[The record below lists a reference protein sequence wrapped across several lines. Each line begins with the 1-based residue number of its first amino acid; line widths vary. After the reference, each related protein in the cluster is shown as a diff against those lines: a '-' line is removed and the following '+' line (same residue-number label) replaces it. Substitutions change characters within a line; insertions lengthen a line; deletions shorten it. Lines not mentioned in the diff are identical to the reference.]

1 MTTKRRHSFPKMKG
15 IEAFLSTPVEDSSN
29 ETPPEQTILIEKIQ
43 LPDKQPR
50 RYFAPDKM
58 TQLIESVKTHGIL
71 EPLLVRPLDAGGYEL
86 VAGERRYRA
95 AVEARFEQVP
105 VSIRELDDK
114 EALQIA
120 LIENLHREDL
130 NPIEETEGIL
140 QLLELQVGQDR
151 SEIVTS
157 LYRMQAN
164 AKGKSSYNV
173 IGQEQVEQVFRQLAM
188 SWESFTA
195 NRLPLLNLPSEV
207 LESLREGEIAY
218 TKAQAI
224 GRVKND
230 SIRSK
235 LLRAA
240 VKDDLSL
247 TQIRDRI
254 KSLRIEQQKQASNG
268 QVLLDRFELLSRRLK
283 KAKVWEDTEKK
294 QAFEELLE
302 KFEALLV

>member
-1 MTTKRRHSFPKMKG
+1 MTTKRRHTFPKMKG
-15 IEAFLSTPVEDSSN
+15 IEAFLSSPIEENSSN
-29 ETPPEQTILIEKIQ
+29 VASEQTILVEKIQ

-50 RYFAPDKM
+50 RYFAPEKM

-71 EPLLVRPLDAGGYEL
+71 EPLLVRPLEAGGYEL
-86 VAGERRYRA
+86 VAGERRFRA
-95 AVEARFEQVP
+95 AVEAQFEQVP
-105 VSIRELDDK
+105 VSIRELDDR

-140 QLLELQVGQDR
+140 QLLELQLGQDR

-164 AKGKSSYNV
+164 AKGKSYNV
-173 IGQEQVEQVFRQLAM
+173 IGQDKVEQVFSQLAM

-207 LESLREGEIAY
+207 LESLREGKIAY

-230 SIRSK
+230 AIRSK

-254 KSLRIEQQKQASNG
+254 KSLRIEQQKQASSG
-268 QVLLDRFELLSRRLK
+268 QVLVDRFEILSRRLK
-283 KAKVWEDTEKK
+283 KAKVWEDETKK
-294 QAFEELLE
+294 QAFEDLLE

>member
-15 IEAFLSTPVEDSSN
+15 IEAFLSSPIE
-29 ETPPEQTILIEKIQ
+29 ETHNDGNSEQTILIEKIQ
-43 LPDKQPR
+43 LPNKQPR
-50 RYFAPDKM
+50 RYFAPEKM
-58 TQLIESVKTHGIL
+58 TQLIESVKEHGIL
-71 EPLLVRPLDAGGYEL
+71 EPILVRPLETGGYEL

-95 AVEARFEQVP
+95 ALEARLEHVP

-140 QLLELQVGQDR
+140 QLLELQLGQDR
-151 SEIVTS
+151 SDIVAL

-164 AKGKSSYNV
+164 AKGKASYNV
-173 IGQEQVEQVFRQLAM
+173 IGHDGVEQVFRQLSM

-195 NRLPLLNLPSEV
+195 NRLPLLNLPNEV
-207 LESLREGEIAY
+207 LTSLREGKLAY

-230 SIRSK
+230 SIRTK
-235 LLRAA
+235 LLSAA

-247 TQIRDRI
+247 TQIRERI
-254 KSLRIEQQKQASNG
+254 KSLTIEQQQSSND
-268 QVLLDRFELLSRRLK
+268 QILLRRFENVSRRIK
-283 KAKVWEDTEKK
+283 KAKVWEDPAKK
-294 QAFEELLE
+294 TAFEELMKKL
-302 KFEALLV
+302 EALLV

>member
-15 IEAFLSTPVEDSSN
+15 IEAFLSSPIEDVSN
-29 ETPPEQTILIEKIQ
+29 DEISEQTILIEKIQ
-43 LPDKQPR
+43 LADKQPR
-50 RYFAPDKM
+50 RYFAPEKM
-58 TQLIESVKTHGIL
+58 TQLIESVKAHGIL
-71 EPLLVRPLDAGGYEL
+71 EPLLVRPLETGGYEL

-95 AVEARFEQVP
+95 ALEARFEQVP

-140 QLLELQVGQDR
+140 QLLELQLGQDR
-151 SEIVTS
+151 SDIVTL

-164 AKGKSSYNV
+164 AKGKASYNV
-173 IGQEQVEQVFRQLAM
+173 IGQDEVEQVFRQLAM

-195 NRLPLLNLPSEV
+195 NRLPLLNLPDEV
-207 LESLREGEIAY
+207 LESLREGKIAY

-230 SIRSK
+230 SIRTK
-235 LLRAA
+235 LLSAA

-247 TQIRDRI
+247 TQIREQI
-254 KSLRIEQQKQASNG
+254 KSLTIQQQSSSD
-268 QVLLDRFELLSRRLK
+268 QRLLSRFETVSRQIK
-283 KAKVWEDTEKK
+283 KAKVWEDPAKK
-294 QAFEELLE
+294 QT
-302 KFEALLV
+302 FEALLDKLEALLV

>member
-15 IEAFLSTPVEDSSN
+15 IEAFLSSPIE
-29 ETPPEQTILIEKIQ
+29 ETSDEKIVEQTILIEKIQ
-43 LPDKQPR
+43 LPGRQPR
-50 RYFAPDKM
+50 RYFAPEKM
-58 TQLIESVKTHGIL
+58 TQLVESVKEHGIL
-71 EPLLVRPLDAGGYEL
+71 EPILVRPIETGEFEL

-95 AVEARFEQVP
+95 ALEARFEQVP

-130 NPIEETEGIL
+130 NPVEETEGIL
-140 QLLELQVGQDR
+140 QLLELQLGQER
-151 SEIVTS
+151 SEIVRS

-164 AKGKSSYNV
+164 AKGKASYNV
-173 IGQEQVEQVFRQLAM
+173 IGQEGVEQVFRQLSM

-195 NRLPLLNLPSEV
+195 NRLPLLNLPNEV
-207 LESLREGEIAY
+207 LESLREGKLAY

-230 SIRSK
+230 SIRTK
-235 LLRAA
+235 LLSTA

-247 TQIRDRI
+247 TQIRERI
-254 KSLRIEQQKQASNG
+254 KSLRIQQQQGASD
-268 QVLLDRFELLSRRLK
+268 QKLLRRFENISRRIK
-283 KAKVWEDTEKK
+283 KAKVWEDPEKK
-294 QAFEELLE
+294 QVFEDLVKKL
-302 KFEALLV
+302 EALLL

>member
-15 IEAFLSTPVEDSSN
+15 IEAFLSSPAEELPSN
-29 ETPPEQTILIEKIQ
+29 GVSEQTILLEKIQ

-50 RYFAPDKM
+50 RYFAPEKM

-71 EPLLVRPLDAGGYEL
+71 EPLLVRPLEAGGYEL
-86 VAGERRYRA
+86 VAGERRFRA
-95 AVEARFEQVP
+95 AVEANFEQVP

-140 QLLELQVGQDR
+140 QLLELQLEQDR

-164 AKGKSSYNV
+164 AKGKSYNV
-173 IGQEQVEQVFRQLAM
+173 IGQEKVEQVFGQLAM

-207 LESLREGEIAY
+207 LESLREGKIAY

-230 SIRSK
+230 AIRSK
-235 LLRAA
+235 LLKAA
-240 VKDDLSL
+240 LKDDLSL

-254 KSLRIEQQKQASNG
+254 KSLRIEHQKPAPG
-268 QVLLDRFELLSRRLK
+268 EQVLLDRFEILSRRLK
-283 KAKVWEDTEKK
+283 KAKVWEDSEKK
-294 QAFEELLE
+294 QAFEDLLE

>member
-15 IEAFLSTPVEDSSN
+15 IEAFLSSPIEENSSN
-29 ETPPEQTILIEKIQ
+29 GASEQTILTEKIQ
-43 LPDKQPR
+43 LPNKQPR
-50 RYFAPDKM
+50 RYFSPEKM

-71 EPLLVRPLDAGGYEL
+71 EPLLVRPLETGGYEL
-86 VAGERRYRA
+86 VAGERRFRA
-95 AVEARFEQVP
+95 AVEAKFEQVP

-140 QLLELQVGQDR
+140 QLLELQMEQDR

-164 AKGKSSYNV
+164 AKGKSYNV
-173 IGQEQVEQVFRQLAM
+173 IGQEKVEQVFSQLAM

-207 LESLREGEIAY
+207 LESLREGKIAY

-230 SIRSK
+230 AIRSK

-254 KSLRIEQQKQASNG
+254 KSLRIEQQKQASG
-268 QVLLDRFELLSRRLK
+268 EQVLLDRFEILSRRLK
-283 KAKVWEDTEKK
+283 KAKVWEDAEKK
-294 QAFEELLE
+294 QMFEELLE